1 MQSIFCRGVYL
12 AKNTSQS
19 ASVEF
24 VCCRQTNYA
33 RGRLQ
38 AFCSKRAPPFLDSLK
53 KRPAQP
59 DVFFSEVHGA
69 LQHPQ
74 VIGLKGDAAVF
85 LHVYLHAGPVG
96 VDLAVLLDEN
106 VVQNVIGHA
115 VVPGFLNGGIGQG
128 LVIGHVQ
135 ALILEVEAVAH
146 AAAVQPPIG
155 EQPLQVLQ
163 NGVMVLVIQVL
174 RRGLGIV
181 VPELDGD
188 AVGQEPLHILGEL
201 LRRVLLIQHAVDAG
215 GTGDLPQHLVGTLLH
230 IFHQVAG
237 DVHAGDLVPVA
248 AGKVQHLLRRVEAGL
263 HREGGVDIHLVGGG
277 DGVQHFLQ
285 GLQIGQRLAAGEHK
299 VAPGGDGVHGAD
311 AVQNGVQAEAGAVGV
326 FLFVD
331 AEGAVVVA
339 VVGHEH
345 RDGGPALAG
354 LIGVAHILIQ
364 SSQKIFPNILY
375 LFHQKSKEFLTKFT

>member
-1 MQSIFCRGVYL
+1 MLPANKLC
-12 AKNTSQS
+12 A
-19 ASVEF
+19 
-24 VCCRQTNYA
+24 RQTA
-33 RGRLQ
+33 SLLFKKGSALFGQSQKTSGSAGR
-38 AFCSKRAPPFLDSLK
+38 
-53 KRPAQP
+53 
-59 DVFFSEVHGA
+59 FFSEVHGA
-69 LQHPQ
+69 LQHQQ

-85 LHVYLHAGPVG
+85 LHVHLHAGPVG

-115 VVPGFLNGGIGQG
+115 VVPGFHNGGIGQG

-155 EQPLQVLQ
+155 EQPLQVPQ

-201 LRRVLLIQHAVDAG
+201 LRRVLLVQHAVDAG
-215 GTGDLPQHLVGTLLH
+215 GTGDLPQHLVGALLH

-248 AGKVQHLLRRVEAGL
+248 AGKVQHLLRRIEAGL

-277 DGVQHFLQ
+277 DGVQHLLQ

-326 FLFVD
+326 FLLVD

>member
-1 MQSIFCRGVYL
+1 
-12 AKNTSQS
+12 
-19 ASVEF
+19 
-24 VCCRQTNYA
+24 
-33 RGRLQ
+33 
-38 AFCSKRAPPFLDSLK
+38 
-53 KRPAQP
+53 
-59 DVFFSEVHGA
+59 
-69 LQHPQ
+69 
-74 VIGLKGDAAVF
+74 
-85 LHVYLHAGPVG
+85 
-96 VDLAVLLDEN
+96 
-106 VVQNVIGHA
+106 
-115 VVPGFLNGGIGQG
+115 
-128 LVIGHVQ
+128 
-135 ALILEVEAVAH
+135 
-146 AAAVQPPIG
+146 
-155 EQPLQVLQ
+155 
-163 NGVMVLVIQVL
+163 MVLVIQIL

-188 AVGQEPLHILGEL
+188 AVRQEPLHILGEL
-201 LRRVLLIQHAVDAG
+201 LCRVLLIQHAVDAG
-215 GTGDLPQHLVGTLLH
+215 GTGDLPQHLVGALLH

-277 DGVQHFLQ
+277 DGVQHLLQ

-311 AVQNGVQAEAGAVGV
+311 AVQNGVQAEAGAVGI
-326 FLFVD
+326 FLLVD